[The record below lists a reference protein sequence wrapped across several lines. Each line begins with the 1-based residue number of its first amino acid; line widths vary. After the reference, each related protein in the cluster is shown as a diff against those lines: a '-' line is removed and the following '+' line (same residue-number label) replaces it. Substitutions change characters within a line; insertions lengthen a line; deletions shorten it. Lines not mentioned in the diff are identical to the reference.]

1 MKKTA
6 KKLSRTDILTYVSDR
21 LADVIVYEQIGSTN
35 TEARRMLAEGKPTP
49 FLLAAMSQTAGRG
62 RRGNTF
68 FSPESG
74 LYMTLALKPDEYK
87 SAIARTTIAA
97 AVSLY
102 EAILETTGIV
112 CGIKW
117 VNDLYFEQ
125 KKIAGILCEA
135 PRGTSGQPLGILI
148 GIGVNVAQKEFPD
161 ELKEKAGSL
170 NRPDLDR
177 NLLASVLT
185 KRLLYWCSHLND
197 PALIASYKA
206 HSILLGHTVS
216 FQQNSKTITGTAEDI
231 TDSGSLLVRT
241 ADQLFE
247 LNSGEISLLS
257 W

>member
-6 KKLSRTDILTYVSDR
+6 KKLSRTDILTYVSER

-161 ELKEKAGSL
+161 DPVDDLSLPARFPPYAKRVIDDHHGKDRADGKHAAGKPL
-170 NRPDLDR
+170 PDTHRDR
-177 NLLASVLT
+177 QGDHRGGMRRRHA
-185 KRLLYWCSHLND
+185 
-197 PALIASYKA
+197 PA
-206 HSILLGHTVS
+206 
-216 FQQNSKTITGTAEDI
+216 AENA
-231 TDSGSLLVRT
+231 LLVK
-241 ADQLFE
+241 ALV
-247 LNSGEISLLS
+247 
-257 W
+257 